1 MRATETITV
10 SLPPAILRNLAK
22 VGAAEK
28 RTRSDLVREA
38 LHTYFSLRYPVVEAS
53 KAELAAIRRGR
64 AEIRRGRY
72 VTLEQL
78 VHELGAPNSRAGAKK
93 TGENP
98 R

>member
-1 MRATETITV
+1 MRTTETITI
-10 SLPPAILRNLAK
+10 SLPPAMLKNLER

-38 LHTYFSLRYPVVEAS
+38 LHTYFNLRFPVVEAS

-64 AEIRRGRY
+64 AEIRRGQY

-78 VHELGAPNSRAGAKK
+78 ADELGTPDRKAGPKRTRQDSR
-93 TGENP
+93 
-98 R
+98 